1 MLSEKGERLYSKE
14 LADEFNRVTIES
26 IAEEWSTG
34 NYRGL
39 IFLDFD
45 GVFFD
50 NVQVTDPESHPLIV
64 ASREGRFPYTESATR
79 RIVNMQTH
87 EFLPIERNTHIY
99 RMPANELVLPELR
112 ELMES
117 QFLVVGLTAQTLVES
132 QKSQLAIEGYLNV
145 PTFHTISAYY
155 MTKGESIAK
164 VLALTGEVPHVYAI
178 DDNDRYIEEI
188 RKWGHSRVIKASP
201 RPCEGSYWWGEI
213 AKLIKEETV

>member
-1 MLSEKGERLYSKE
+1 MSETGESLYSKE
-14 LADEFNRVTIES
+14 CADEFNRVTIES

-50 NVQVTDPESHPLIV
+50 NVQEVDPEKHPLIV
-64 ASREGRFPYTESATR
+64 ASREGKFPYTESAVR
-79 RIVNMQTH
+79 HIVRMETYS
-87 EFLPIERNTHIY
+87 FLPPERNTHIY
-99 RMPANELVLPELR
+99 RMPANELVLPEVR
-112 ELMES
+112 ELMEA

-155 MTKGESIAK
+155 MTKGESIAR
-164 VLALTGEVPHVYAI
+164 VLALTGEVPQVYAI

-188 RKWGHSRVIKASP
+188 RKWGHSRVIKASS
-201 RPCEGSYWWGEI
+201 RPCEGCYWWGEI
-213 AKLIKEETV
+213 AKLIKEDVGQ